1 MNETLSLQDIFKLL
15 KKNLLL
21 IVIITAIVTSL
32 MVGYIKVST
41 VSTYMAS
48 TKLFIGKDGEN
59 DTFYDSS
66 DISLY
71 QNLLTT
77 YSEVIKTKELVKEA
91 VSGSKYSKI
100 DENKILSALTVNTIV
115 DTQVIQLTYTA
126 TDSKSAA
133 EILDLITDEFIKE
146 SKDLVGNSKVII
158 IEPVE
163 VPKAPINN
171 NNSMKIIVAF
181 CLGLMISMIVVFFKE
196 YLNDTYDD
204 EEILE
209 KDIKLP
215 VLSVIPYTKLKEE

>member
-32 MVGYIKVST
+32 MAGYIKVST
-41 VSTYMAS
+41 VYTYMAS
-48 TKLFIGKDGEN
+48 TKLFIGKDGED

-77 YSEVIKTKELVKEA
+77 YSEVIQTKELVKEA

-126 TDSKSAA
+126 TDSKRAA

-171 NNSMKIIVAF
+171 NNTMKIIVAF